1 MAGVEPQHSAQGVQ
15 VALSI
20 VPILVLSLSVP
31 SGIGNKANDAPL
43 ERSDRIATA
52 RGRLLASGSE
62 TASSS
67 HFPVLPPAGSGAE
80 SVNLPNLRVPDAPT
94 ASSFTVEP
102 GKKPGKRAWLFLATA
117 QHGAAAFD
125 AYTTRQVIGEGHGR
139 ELNPLMRPFVN
150 SAVLYPASQV
160 GPVFLDWLGLRMM
173 NSRRT
178 WARRVWW
185 VPQTAATAGFI
196 YAGVHNLSIPNPH

>member
-1 MAGVEPQHSAQGVQ
+1 M
-15 VALSI
+15 ALSI

-31 SGIGNKANDAPL
+31 SGIGNKANEAPV
-43 ERSDRIATA
+43 ERSDRISTA
-52 RGRLLASGSE
+52 RARLLASGSE

-67 HFPVLPPAGSGAE
+67 HLPAMPPTGSNAA
-80 SVNLPNLRVPDAPT
+80 SANLPNLHVPDAPT

-102 GKKPGKRAWLFLATA
+102 REKHGKRTWLFLATA

-139 ELNPLMRPFVN
+139 ELDPLMRPFAS
-150 SAVLYPASQV
+150 SAALYPASQL

-173 NSRRT
+173 NSRRN

-196 YAGVHNLSIPNPH
+196 YAGVHNLGIRNPH